1 MARTACTKCASPS
14 AFQKVP
20 MTTRSRQ
27 KIALKRTRAKLHKAK
42 SETRVRMPGAAI
54 RVALHQQSL
63 ANMLAPHVKPAA
75 AKKH

>member
-1 MARTACTKCASPS
+1 MARTACTKCASPF
-14 AFQKVP
+14 AFLKVS

-42 SETRVRMPGAAI
+42 SETRVHMPGAAV

-63 ANMLAPHVKPAA
+63 ANILAPHVKPAA
-75 AKKH
+75 AAKK